1 MSDERS
7 ELESPNEKRFY
18 SEFKTFAE
26 GQEWQNRQK
35 KLIPQ
40 NDLGSVIDP
49 RESAYDKKMSRLA
62 GIHNRQS
69 RSVEDPEK
77 NQIINRY
84 NYLDTQFHWL
94 EEYIPIN
101 KLDQILQ
108 LMAYSRTQR
117 KIAKGLAG
125 LNLQDLALILAFWEL
140 DVYPLGNY
148 IVEEVLQ
155 DINEYLRTFS
165 NDFMIRG
172 IISVKDIQLAQEAI
186 LSDLYAMEFKGKEP
200 KIFSDIPKK
209 ALSYYRNLLYS
220 FEADI
225 PKDFAEKIAKA
236 RSKRPELIIPS
247 SVYIWVIRKKLLLTM
262 LPFLVAKVGAGRLNH
277 IEFQNYSEHF
287 WNSVFH
293 QKALGDLPTI
303 GFLLIE
309 TWQEANKQ
317 PLPVR
322 LTSLHKVEKFKTRI
336 KAYRR
341 RFKELMVAALPD
353 DLKTKKST
361 RKTKQKTTK
370 KQKEMQDR
378 IITLTEQV
386 GNLKKWIDQFISPTG
401 QKLVQRSAA
410 LKEAFDENQKAM
422 ITLQQELTA
431 LQVKVNKS
439 ENTATNT
446 SSLKHKALQTKL
458 FDCFTEILD
467 IYKNLLM
474 TSSAKSVKTK
484 RLLQLEETILPDLER
499 QIQAFEKEYNQLLKS
514 DKKSSKEA
522 EKSKN
527 VINQVKQH
535 YDLLSG
541 ALKQKIEDEIKF
553 HLINSP
559 AVSDDYL
566 KH

>member
-1 MSDERS
+1 VSNKRPKLENSD
-7 ELESPNEKRFY
+7 EKRFY
-18 SEFKTFAE
+18 SEFKTFTD

-49 RESAYDKKMSRLA
+49 GESAFNTKMSRLA

-77 NQIINRY
+77 NKIINRY

-117 KIAKGLAG
+117 KIAKELGG

-155 DINEYLRTFS
+155 DINEYLRTYS
-165 NDFMIRG
+165 NNFMIRG
-172 IISVKDIQLAQEAI
+172 IISIKDIQLAQEVI
-186 LSDLYAMEFKGKEP
+186 LSDLYDMEFKKKEP
-200 KIFSDIPKK
+200 KIFSKFPKK
-209 ALSYYRNLLYS
+209 ALSYYRDLLHN

-225 PKDFAEKIAKA
+225 PKAFAEKIVKA
-236 RSKRPELIIPS
+236 RSQRPNLIIPS

-262 LPFLVAKVGAGRLNH
+262 LPFLVNKVGAGRINYN
-277 IEFQNYSEHF
+277 EFQNYSEQF

-317 PLPVR
+317 PLPIR

-341 RFKELMVAALPD
+341 RFNELMKAALPG
-353 DLKTKKST
+353 DLNTQ
-361 RKTKQKTTK
+361 RNPK
-370 KQKEMQDR
+370 KQNKMQDR
-378 IITLTEQV
+378 IKTLTEQV
-386 GNLKKWIDQFISPTG
+386 NQLKNWMDQFASPTG

-410 LKEAFDENQKAM
+410 LKNAFDDNQKAM
-422 ITLQQELTA
+422 ITLQQELTL
-431 LQVKVNKS
+431 LQAKINKS
-439 ENTATNT
+439 ENVPANT
-446 SSLKHKALQTKL
+446 SSSKHKTLQTKL

-467 IYKNLLM
+467 IYKNILVN
-474 TSSAKSVKTK
+474 SSIKSIKAK
-484 RLLQLEETILPDLER
+484 RLLQLEETILPALES
-499 QIQAFEKEYNQLLKS
+499 QIQAFEKEYNQLLQS
-514 DKKSSKEA
+514 DKRSSKEA
-522 EKSKN
+522 EKSKS
-527 VINQVKQH
+527 ILNQVKQNFNS
-535 YDLLSG
+535 LSVV
-541 ALKQKIEDEIKF
+541 LTQKIENEIEF

-559 AVSDDYL
+559 SVSEEFL
-566 KH
+566 NSC